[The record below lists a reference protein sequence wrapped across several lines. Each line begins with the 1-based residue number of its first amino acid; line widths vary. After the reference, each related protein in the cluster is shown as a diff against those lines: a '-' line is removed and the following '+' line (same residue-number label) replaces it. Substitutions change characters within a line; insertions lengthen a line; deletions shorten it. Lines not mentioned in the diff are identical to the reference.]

1 MVFRMEQV
9 NFRLSKDEKQV
20 VDALAAERGVSTAE
34 LARAALLKEIKPIRV
49 DLAFKLLAEGKIG
62 RKKTWI
68 ISGLSHNEF
77 LIEWT
82 KRGAEEQ
89 IPDEFIEKELEIAK
103 TIDLKRFMRDQP
115 GA

>member
-1 MVFRMEQV
+1 MEQL

-20 VDALAAERGVSTAE
+20 VDALAAEKGVSAAE
-34 LARAALLKEIKPIRV
+34 LARRSLLKEIEPIRV
-49 DLAFKLLAEGKIG
+49 DLAFRLLAEGKIG
-62 RKKTWI
+62 RKKAWI

-89 IPDEFIEKELEIAK
+89 IPDEFIEKEIEIAK
-103 TIDLKRFMRDQP
+103 AIDLRQFMRDRHE
-115 GA
+115 A

>member
-1 MVFRMEQV
+1 MEQV

-20 VDALAAERGVSTAE
+20 VDAIAAERGVSAAE
-34 LARAALLKEIKPIRV
+34 LARRLLLKEIEPIRV
-49 DLAFKLLAEGKIG
+49 DLAFKLLANGKIG
-62 RKKTWI
+62 RKKAWI

-89 IPDEFIEKELEIAK
+89 IPDEFMDKELEIARS
-103 TIDLKRFMRDQP
+103 IDLKKFMRDQP
-115 GA
+115 EA